1 MHEPSINRSSI
12 SDLYEKLNSLQTD
25 LTLKTISIPSVNNSI
40 ISNKHKN
47 MQRINDNNI
56 TFFVM
61 NNETE
66 TVVDISNFIK
76 TNIKNNDND
85 LFGLVDGD
93 IALTQPVTP
102 ADVATKIK
110 QGTLC
115 TYNIDEIYYIYK
127 TWSVINLNTN
137 TNWKAIV
144 SRISQ
149 TNMFSP
155 IKKDIRWTSYNN
167 SLNNNIDIN
176 KFIKQNCYNVAI
188 TTRIVNDH
196 WVFDLIPA
204 NKIIGYVKYA
214 IPADKAA
221 LVK

>member
-1 MHEPSINRSSI
+1 MHEQNINRSSI
-12 SDLYEKLNSLQTD
+12 SDLYEKLYNLQTD
-25 LTLKTISIPSVNNSI
+25 LALQTIAIPSVNNSI

-47 MQRINDNNI
+47 MQRIDNNI

-76 TNIKNNDND
+76 INIKNNDND
-85 LFGLVDGD
+85 LFGLVVGD

-115 TYNIDEIYYIYK
+115 TYNIDGIYYIYK

-176 KFIKQNCYNVAI
+176 KFIKQNRYNVAI

-214 IPADKAA
+214 IPADKAS